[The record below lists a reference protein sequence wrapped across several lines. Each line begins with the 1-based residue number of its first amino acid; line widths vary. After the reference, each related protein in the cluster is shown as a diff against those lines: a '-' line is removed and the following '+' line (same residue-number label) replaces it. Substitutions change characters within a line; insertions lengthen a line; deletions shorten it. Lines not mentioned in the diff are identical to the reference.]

1 MRGDMRGADAQID
14 AARRRCKAIEFPQG
28 PFTAG
33 VAESY
38 AVWTLIER
46 GDMIEAKAVVA
57 ALAHLADRHG
67 FDLWALIGATQQ
79 ATIAAL
85 SALEGEPDNHTV
97 LAAHAQTVEGL
108 CAMWKMLDLALFLP
122 FYTTVGARLRA
133 AAGDAAGA
141 AARYDETLQFA
152 RATGMHFYDAEVMRL
167 QSHLLPNAEATAQLR
182 AAFDLSRTQGAVLFE
197 LRIAH
202 DLLARD
208 DGDALTLLAAAT
220 ARFAADAHYPELDH
234 ARSVLADAG

>member
-1 MRGDMRGADAQID
+1 
-14 AARRRCKAIEFPQG
+14 
-28 PFTAG
+28 

-46 GDMIEAKAVVA
+46 GDTIGATAVVA
-57 ALAHLADRHG
+57 ALADIADRHG

-85 SALEGEPDNHTV
+85 SVLDGEPDNHTG
-97 LAAHAQTVEGL
+97 LAAHAEAVEGL
-108 CAMWKMLDLALFLP
+108 CAMWKVLDLALFLP
-122 FYTTVGARLRA
+122 FYTTVAGRLRA

-167 QSHLLPNAEATAQLR
+167 QSHLLSDAEATAQLR
-182 AAFDLSRTQGAVLFE
+182 AAFDLSRTQGAVPFE
-197 LRIAH
+197 LRIAR

-208 DGDALTLLAAAT
+208 DTDALTFLAAAT
-220 ARFAADAHYPELDH
+220 ARFATDAHYPELDH
-234 ARSVLADAG
+234 ARSVLADAE